1 METILEQQRRLHEE
15 RDRLINAMV
24 DEFLVKKAAVS
35 INPKTLSKRIDKQK
49 FVYFRLESKSTL
61 IIV

>member
-35 INPKTLSKRIDKQK
+35 IKPKTLPKRIKKQK
-49 FVYFRLESKSTL
+49 FVYK
-61 IIV
+61 

>member
-15 RDRLINAMV
+15 RDRLIKAMV

-35 INPKTLSKRIDKQK
+35 IFTHTNVFQTFLKLKIC
-49 FVYFRLESKSTL
+49 L
-61 IIV
+61 

>member
-15 RDRLINAMV
+15 RDRLIKAMV

-35 INPKTLSKRIDKQK
+35 IKLINVFKTYL
-49 FVYFRLESKSTL
+49 FVYK
-61 IIV
+61 

>member
-15 RDRLINAMV
+15 RDRLIKAMV

-35 INPKTLSKRIDKQK
+35 IFTNKTFSKR
-49 FVYFRLESKSTL
+49 F
-61 IIV
+61 

>member
-15 RDRLINAMV
+15 RDRLIKAMV

-35 INPKTLSKRIDKQK
+35 INNSQNVFQTYLKTQK
-49 FVYFRLESKSTL
+49 FVYK
-61 IIV
+61 